1 MTYLFGF
8 KENPYYR
15 DKERLIGT
23 EIGITTALELKK
35 EFESIKNNWL
45 YI

>member
-23 EIGITTALELKK
+23 ENAITAALELKK
-35 EFESIKNNWL
+35 GFESVKNNWL